1 MRDDLAAGA
10 ATVPLP
16 ARGSYAKYRLRLLVA
31 VALFWMGLYLY
42 VPVLTPYVVHVTG
55 SLGVAGLVVAS
66 YGVPQLL
73 TRLALALWS
82 DGTGRRTVFLRGGTG
97 LVVLSGAG
105 LAFAHSGLAFMALRV
120 LAGLAASTWAM
131 FSIQYASYLGHDH
144 VSQAMGWVSLANNV
158 GQVVAVLLGGLVVER
173 FAVEGAFWASAL
185 IGAGALALVWNL
197 PDELPAKTGRPR
209 LSLSPLLRHGDVWT
223 ASALGIVYQ
232 AVTFVTVFG
241 YIPVWGADLGLSS
254 VQLGVLTASALVPG
268 AVMTVVA
275 GSWLTP
281 RWGLSRVVPIAFV
294 LVAAGTGVTPW
305 LGAGLALYAAQAVA
319 GLGRGMLAPTLMTW
333 SVLRVRPPERTTAL
347 ALYQSLYAGG
357 MIAGPAVAAV
367 VVARVGVADLLVGAA
382 ALAMA
387 GAAASLLVAGRSAVR
402 PGAAPRSPAI

>member
-1 MRDDLAAGA
+1 MRDSSSEGA
-10 ATVPLP
+10 AVSPSAP
-16 ARGSYAKYRLRLLVA
+16 GAYGKYRLRLLAA
-31 VALFWMGLYLY
+31 VGLFWMGLYLY
-42 VPVLTPYVVHVTG
+42 VPVLSPYVVHVTG
-55 SLGVAGLVVAS
+55 SLGIAGLVVAS

-82 DGTGRRTVFLRGGTG
+82 DRTGRRTVFLRGGTG

-105 LAFAHSGLAFMALRV
+105 LALAHSGPAFMALRV

-144 VSQAMGWVSLANNV
+144 VSQAMGWVSLANNA
-158 GQVVAVLLGGLVVER
+158 GQVVAVLLGGIVVEH
-173 FAVEGAFWASAL
+173 FAMAGAFWASAL
-185 IGAGALALVWNL
+185 IGAAALALVWNL
-197 PDELPAKTGRPR
+197 PDEPRQHSGRP
-209 LSLSPLLRHGDVWT
+209 SLALGALLRQGDVWT

-241 YIPVWGADLGLSS
+241 YIPVWGAEQGLSS
-254 VQLGVLTASALVPG
+254 VQLGLLTAAALVPG

-281 RWGLSRVVPIAFV
+281 RWGLQRVVPVAFC
-294 LVAAGTGVTPW
+294 LVAAGTGATPW
-305 LGAGLALYAAQAVA
+305 LGAGWALYAAQAVA

-333 SVLRVRPPERTTAL
+333 SVARVRPKERTTAL

-357 MIAGPAVAAV
+357 MIAGPAAAAA
-367 VVARVGVADLLVGAA
+367 VVARVGVADLLVGAGV
-382 ALAMA
+382 LAMA

-402 PGAAPRSPAI
+402 ASAAARQSAT